1 MTWLFT
7 SGGQSIGALAS
18 ASVLPMNIQGLVF
31 TKPFHIVS
39 ILLQVFIFYLLFLP
53 LLSTDDLTVLPLEKK
68 MEASRWTLTQ
78 LLVTESVNFMPLSV
92 SFLL

>member
-1 MTWLFT
+1 M
-7 SGGQSIGALAS
+7 
-18 ASVLPMNIQGLVF
+18 
-31 TKPFHIVS
+31 
-39 ILLQVFIFYLLFLP
+39 FIFYLLFLP

-92 SFLL
+92 SFLLEWKRFLSSVGRPFFSLVLNMHIFVLLLPNLLLQYFPSL